1 MGKEDSFVFYTK
13 YGDALRDLTPAQQGV
28 ILMACISY
36 VKTGEVPDIKSPTAA
51 ILFKLI
57 RQDIDADKKK
67 YAEVCEKRRQNVQ
80 KRWNTDEYKSIQM
93 NTNEYK
99 RIQTHTN
106 DTDKDK
112 DKDKDIYKGIY
123 TRTRAKTK
131 FSNFEER
138 DPSEAIAKLI
148 GGAS

>member
-13 YGDALRDLTPAQQGV
+13 YGDALRDLTPAQQGA

-67 YAEVCEKRRQNVQ
+67 YAERCEKNRANAY
-80 KRWNTDEYKSIQM
+80 E
-93 NTNEYK
+93 
-99 RIQTHTN
+99 RIRSQANATERNRSHAMAA
-106 DTDKDK
+106 DKDK

-123 TRTRAKTK
+123 TRAHAKTK
-131 FSNFEER
+131 FSNFDER
-138 DPSEAIAKLI
+138 DPAETVALITKI

>member
-1 MGKEDSFVFYTK
+1 MGKENSFVFYTK
-13 YGDALRDLTPAQQGV
+13 YADALRCLTSAQQGQ

-36 VKTGEVPDIKSPTAA
+36 VTTGNVPEIRNQSASM
-51 ILFKLI
+51 LFKLI
-57 RQDIDADKKK
+57 RQDIDEDKRK

-80 KRWNTDEYKSIQM
+80 KRWNTDEYNSIQM

-131 FSNFEER
+131 FSNFDER
-138 DPSEAIAKLI
+138 DPAETIARI
-148 GGAS
+148 GGTL

>member
-1 MGKEDSFVFYTK
+1 MGKENSFVFYTK
-13 YGDALRDLTPAQQGV
+13 YESALRDLTSAQQGK

-36 VKTGEVPDIKSPTAA
+36 VTTGEVPEIKNQSANM
-51 ILFKLI
+51 LFKLI
-57 RQDIDADKKK
+57 RQDIDADKRK
-67 YAEVCEKRRQNVQ
+67 YEEVCEKRRQNVQ
-80 KRWNTDEYKSIQM
+80 KRWNADGYNSIQM

-112 DKDKDIYKGIY
+112 EKDKDIYKGIY

-138 DPSEAIAKLI
+138 DPSEAISKI
-148 GGAS
+148 GGSL

>member
-13 YGDALRDLTPAQQGV
+13 YGDALHDLTPAQQGA

-36 VKTGEVPDIKSPTAA
+36 VKTGEVLDIKSPTAA

-67 YAEVCEKRRQNVQ
+67 YAERCEKNRANAY
-80 KRWNTDEYKSIQM
+80 E
-93 NTNEYK
+93 
-99 RIQTHTN
+99 RIRSQANATERNRSHAMAA
-106 DTDKDK
+106 DKDK
-112 DKDKDIYKGIY
+112 DQDKDIYKGIY
-123 TRTRAKTK
+123 TRTHAKTK
-131 FSNFEER
+131 FSNFDER
-138 DPSEAIAKLI
+138 DPAEAVALITKI